1 MLNLILSLIGIFALI
16 VAVGRLIHRYFVYI
30 PDRNRVAPKDV
41 GLPGVQEVTFKG
53 TGGITLIA
61 WYLPARRGKPTVLY
75 FTGNAGNVSYRAG
88 KIAAMAADGYGV
100 FMLNYRRYGGSGGR
114 PSEKKIAADALLAYD
129 CLRAQGVS
137 PQNIVAYGESLGT
150 AVATRLTLHREVQAL
165 VLEAPFTSTVDV
177 GKLLWPGFPLG
188 LIMVDQYRTVDRIGQ
203 VSVPLFI
210 IHGGR
215 DNIIPLD
222 QARHVF
228 HAANE
233 PKTLTV
239 VPRAG
244 HNDLFELGGW
254 GKVRAFL
261 ESLETV
267 EPVAAEPVA
276 SVAPK
281 RVARAGRR
289 VEAAA
294 AASVEDR

>member
-1 MLNLILSLIGIFALI
+1 MLNLVLSLIGIFALI
-16 VAVGRLIHRYFVYI
+16 VAVGRLMHRYFVYI
-30 PDRNRVAPKDV
+30 PDKTRVAPKDV

-53 TGGITLIA
+53 TGGVTLIA
-61 WYLPARRGKPTVLY
+61 WYLPARPGKPTLLY

-88 KIAAMAADGYGV
+88 KIAAMANDGYGV

-114 PSEKKIAADALLAYD
+114 PSEKKIAADAMLAYD

-137 PQNIVAYGESLGT
+137 PDKIVAYGESLGT
-150 AVATRLTLHREVQAL
+150 AVATRLSLHREVQGL

-188 LIMVDQYRTVDRIGQ
+188 IIMVDQYRTIDRIGQ
-203 VSVPLFI
+203 VRVPLFI
-210 IHGGR
+210 LHGGR
-215 DNIIPLD
+215 DNVIPLD

-233 PKTLTV
+233 PKSLVV

-244 HNDLFELGGW
+244 HNDVFELGGW
-254 GKVRAFL
+254 VKVRAFL
-261 ESLETV
+261 ESLESAETV
-267 EPVAAEPVA
+267 EVVEAKPVER
-276 SVAPK
+276 K

-289 VEAAA
+289 VEATA
-294 AASVEDR
+294 AASLENR

>member
-16 VAVGRLIHRYFVYI
+16 VVVGRLMHRYFVYI

-41 GLPGVQEVTFKG
+41 GLPSVQEVTFKG
-53 TGGITLIA
+53 TGGVTLIA
-61 WYLPARRGKPTVLY
+61 WYLPARPGKPTLLY
-75 FTGNAGNVSYRAG
+75 FTGNAGNVSYRSG
-88 KIAAMAADGYGV
+88 KIAAIAADGYGV

-114 PSEKKIAADALLAYD
+114 PSEKKISADALLAYD
-129 CLRAQGVS
+129 CLRAQGVG
-137 PQNIVAYGESLGT
+137 PQKIIAYGESLGT
-150 AVATRLTLHREVQAL
+150 AVATRLALHREVQAL

-188 LIMVDQYRTVDRIGQ
+188 IIMVDQYRTIDRIGQ
-203 VSVPLFI
+203 VSVPVFI
-210 IHGGR
+210 FHGGR

-228 HAANE
+228 HAASE
-233 PKTLTV
+233 PKSLVV

-244 HNDLFELGGW
+244 HSDLFELGGW
-254 GKVRAFL
+254 AKVRAFL

-267 EPVAAEPVA
+267 EPVEAKPVA
-276 SVAPK
+276 PE

-294 AASVEDR
+294 AAGVADR